1 MVCREVG
8 DLNENKPK
16 DEAQTLKDK
25 LNRALR
31 RLEGLKEKSKLLEMQ
46 YDDAKSREKNSGELV
61 MELLERQRELNVML
75 NRANIMLNRTQEAMA
90 LTSMEFNEIAKAL
103 PEPKKAEWSERVAK
117 VNELFKKTGIQD
129 AEVLGLDSPDPT
141 KFGTDDIRK
150 ESEQAFGHKESFWT
164 REMHSEPRRVEAE
177 IVDEREPDDTAAKPD
192 VTAGSVSGDDPL
204 KKITEGYAGADES
217 PKKSWWQKAFAKSG
231 TDD

>member
-1 MVCREVG
+1 M
-8 DLNENKPK
+8 NENKPK

-31 RLEGLKEKSKLLEMQ
+31 RLEGLKEKSKLLELQ
-46 YDDAKSREKNSGELV
+46 YEDARSREKNSSELV

-141 KFGTDDIRK
+141 SFSAEEIKK
-150 ESEQAFGHKESFWT
+150 ESEQAFGRKESFWA
-164 REMHSEPRRVEAE
+164 REAHGEPPRVEAE
-177 IVDEREPDDTAAKPD
+177 IVDEHEPGSKETKPEAED
-192 VTAGSVSGDDPL
+192 EDPL
-204 KKITEGYAGADES
+204 KKIADDYAENSES
-217 PKKSWWQKAFAKSG
+217 QKKSWWQKAFAKSG
-231 TDD
+231 SDN

>member
-1 MVCREVG
+1 M
-8 DLNENKPK
+8 NENKPK
-16 DEAQTLKDK
+16 DEAQILKDK

-46 YDDAKSREKNSGELV
+46 YEDAKSRENNSSELV

-75 NRANIMLNRTQEAMA
+75 NRTNIMLNRTQEAMA

-141 KFGTDDIRK
+141 KFSAEEIRK
-150 ESEQAFGHKESFWT
+150 ESEQAFGRKESFWT
-164 REMHSEPRRVEAE
+164 REAHSEPPRVEAE
-177 IVDEREPDDTAAKPD
+177 IVDEHEADVIAAKP
-192 VTAGSVSGDDPL
+192 VVESAVSDKDPL
-204 KKITEGYAGADES
+204 NKITEDYAES
-217 PKKSWWQKAFAKSG
+217 GESCKKSWWQKAFAKSG

>member
-1 MVCREVG
+1 LKENEQRDKSEV
-8 DLNENKPK
+8 
-16 DEAQTLKDK
+16 LKDK
-25 LNRALR
+25 LGRALR

-46 YDDAKSREKNSGELV
+46 YEDARSREKNSSELV

-129 AEVLGLDSPDPT
+129 AEVLGLESPDAA
-141 KFGTDDIRK
+141 KFSAEEINRD
-150 ESEQAFGHKESFWT
+150 SEQAFGRKDSFWNASVR
-164 REMHSEPRRVEAE
+164 REPPHVEAE
-177 IVDEREPDDTAAKPD
+177 LVNDNQPITPSPDSGSDTPQSE
-192 VTAGSVSGDDPL
+192 VNPL
-204 KKITEGYAGADES
+204 DQITEGYCQAAES
-217 PKKSWWQKAFAKSG
+217 EKRSWWQKAFARSG